1 MRDQNLKLIQIYKI
15 KRVEHLRKLK
25 DEIFIE
31 FYRILYYF
39 LMITIAPKHV

>member
-25 DEIFIE
+25 DEIFLE
-31 FYRILYYF
+31 FVAEKVATLF
-39 LMITIAPKHV
+39 K